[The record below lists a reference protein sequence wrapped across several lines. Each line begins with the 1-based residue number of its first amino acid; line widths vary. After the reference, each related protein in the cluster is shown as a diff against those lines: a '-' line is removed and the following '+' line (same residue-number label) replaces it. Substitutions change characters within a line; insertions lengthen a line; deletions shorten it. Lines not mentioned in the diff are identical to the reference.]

1 MIRRPPRSTLFPY
14 TTLFRSLARQR
25 ELAAEHRHQAPGDAE
40 AEAGAAEGARRRGVG
55 LREVLEDPRLVFV
68 GDADA
73 GVADGDDRAIARPI
87 VAGRDLHPALRSEL
101 QRVGQEVDDELFDL
115 GPVCL

>member
-14 TTLFRSLARQR
+14 TTLFRSCRRWSLAAIASSALHVPGHGEGEGRALADLARQR

-87 VAGRDLHPALRSEL
+87 
-101 QRVGQEVDDELFDL
+101 
-115 GPVCL
+115 